1 MYRSGRYYF
10 FFFLMIRRPPRSTR
24 TDTLF
29 PYTTLFRS
37 WGNDWEFQRGTE
49 KVSLQVQGKF
59 RANHPAAMVPAA
71 LAGLG
76 LGLIPEYFVSEHL
89 ADGTLVEV
97 LSEWNVAPGPVY
109 LVTPPGRAR
118 PARVRSLLDFLKTPF
133 RTEERR
139 GGEEGVSRVKSR
151 G

>member
-1 MYRSGRYYF
+1 M
-10 FFFLMIRRPPRSTR
+10 P
-24 TDTLF
+24 
-29 PYTTLFRS
+29 
-37 WGNDWEFQRGTE
+37 WANVWEFQLGTE
-49 KVSLQVQGKF
+49 NVSWQVQGKF

-109 LVTPPGRAR
+109 LVTPPGRAS
-118 PARVRSLLDFLKTPF
+118 PARVRALLDFLKTQFAAQPD
-133 RTEERR
+133 R
-139 GGEEGVSRVKSR
+139 KSTR
-151 G
+151 MNSSH

>member
-109 LVTPPGRAR
+109 LVTPPGRSEEHTAELQ
-118 PARVRSLLDFLKTPF
+118 SLK
-133 RTEERR
+133 RTSYPVFCMRKKKR
-139 GGEEGVSRVKSR
+139 Q
-151 G
+151 